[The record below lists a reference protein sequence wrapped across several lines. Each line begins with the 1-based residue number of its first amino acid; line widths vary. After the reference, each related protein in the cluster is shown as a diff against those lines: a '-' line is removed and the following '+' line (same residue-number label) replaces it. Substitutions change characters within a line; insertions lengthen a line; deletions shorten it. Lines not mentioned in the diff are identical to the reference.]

1 MSMIFLPSSSNALL
15 RIVLLA
21 CASTLMAGA
30 VTGTAH
36 AQASDGE
43 AGTTPADAPEAWNA
57 HFQSTYIWQRKD
69 AFDAPYSGPNS
80 LSPDREKSYSF
91 TATAAFGW
99 RPWSG
104 AELYFDPEV
113 AQGVPLSRLTGLG
126 GMSNGEMARTSG
138 ASPTFYRAR
147 LFLRQVWSFGGGST
161 AVESDLNQLA
171 GAVDKRR
178 LTLTA
183 GNLAVSDL
191 FDANAGSHDARTQFI
206 NWSIMSY
213 GAYDFAADARGY
225 TWGAALEYVDGD
237 WAVRGGRFAQPR
249 DSNGLTL
256 DPKIT
261 RRFGD
266 QVEVDH
272 AHQFGDLAGKVRVLA
287 FRNVANMG
295 AYDDAIA
302 RAAGAGTA
310 PSVADV
316 RTRHQKIG
324 YGVSLEQALAE
335 NVSIFARASWA
346 DGKTETYAFAEI
358 DRSLSGGLLLQGARW
373 ARPLDTA
380 GVALA
385 RNGLSSAHQAYLAAG
400 GLGFFIG
407 DGRLDYRPED
417 IVEAFYNVAID
428 KHAHI
433 GFDLQRIANPGYNR
447 DRGPVMLGAVRLH
460 ADF

>member
-1 MSMIFLPSSSNALL
+1 MPMISPPKRSRAVLL
-15 RIVLLA
+15 HILRLA
-21 CASTLMAGA
+21 CASTLLAGP
-30 VTGTAH
+30 AH
-36 AQASDGE
+36 AQAIDGDT
-43 AGTTPADAPEAWNA
+43 GADAGASEAPEPWNA

-80 LSPDREKSYSF
+80 LSPEREKSYSF

-99 RPWSG
+99 RAWDG

-147 LFLRQVWSFGGGST
+147 LFLRQVWGFGGGSS
-161 AVESDLNQLA
+161 AVASDLNQLA
-171 GAVDKRR
+171 GTLEHRR
-178 LTLTA
+178 LTLTF

-225 TWGAALEYVDGD
+225 TWGAALEYADGD
-237 WAVRGGRFAQPR
+237 WAVRGGRFLQPR

-266 QVEVDH
+266 QIELDH
-272 AHQFGDLAGKVRVLA
+272 AHELDGRPGKVRVLA

-302 RAAGAGTA
+302 LANATGTA
-310 PSVADV
+310 PGVAGV

-324 YGVSLEQALAE
+324 YGVSLEQALADD
-335 NVSIFARASWA
+335 VSLFARASRA

-358 DRSLSGGLLLQGARW
+358 DRSLSGGMLLGGARW
-373 ARPLDTA
+373 SRPLDTA

-385 RNGLSSAHQAYLAAG
+385 RNSLSSAHQAYLAAG
-400 GLGFFIG
+400 GLGFFLG
-407 DGRLDYRPED
+407 DGALDYRPED
-417 IVEAFYNVAID
+417 IVEAFYNVTVNQ
-428 KHAHI
+428 HAHL
-433 GFDLQRIANPGYNR
+433 GLDLQRIANPGYNR
-447 DRGPVMLGAVRLH
+447 DRGPVKLAAVRLQ

>member
-1 MSMIFLPSSSNALL
+1 MIFPPSFSAALL
-15 RIVLLA
+15 RILRLGW
-21 CASTLMAGA
+21 ASALVAAAVTSAAHAGA
-30 VTGTAH
+30 I
-36 AQASDGE
+36 DGE
-43 AGTTPADAPEAWNA
+43 IATAALDAPEAWNA

-91 TATAAFGW
+91 TATAALGW

-147 LFLRQVWSFGGGST
+147 LFLRQVWGFGGGST
-161 AVESDLNQLA
+161 AVVSDLNQLA
-171 GAVDKRR
+171 GPVDKRR

-206 NWSIMSY
+206 NWSVMSY

-272 AHQFGDLAGKVRVLA
+272 AHQLNGLAGKVRVLA

-310 PSVADV
+310 PSLADV

-324 YGVSLEQALAE
+324 YGVSLEQALATD
-335 NVSIFARASWA
+335 VGVFARASWA

-358 DRSLSGGLLLQGARW
+358 DRSLSGGVLLAGARW

-400 GLGFFIG
+400 GLGFFLG

-417 IVEAFYNVAID
+417 IAEAFYNLAINQ
-428 KHAHI
+428 HAHV

-447 DRGPVMLGAVRLH
+447 DRGPVALAAVRLH